1 MSTRPV
7 TVSFVVNADGRVAFK
22 DLSLDWIEIDDAQ
35 TIANDIKDAILNI
48 E

>member
-1 MSTRPV
+1 MRTKKI
-7 TVSFVVNADGRVAFK
+7 TVSFVVNVSGKVALR
-22 DLSLDWIEIDDAQ
+22 DMEMNWIVIDNAE

>member
-1 MSTRPV
+1 MNTRPA
-7 TVSFVVNADGRVAFK
+7 TVSFVVKVDGRVAFR
-22 DLSLDWIEIDDAQ
+22 DLTIDWIESDDAQ